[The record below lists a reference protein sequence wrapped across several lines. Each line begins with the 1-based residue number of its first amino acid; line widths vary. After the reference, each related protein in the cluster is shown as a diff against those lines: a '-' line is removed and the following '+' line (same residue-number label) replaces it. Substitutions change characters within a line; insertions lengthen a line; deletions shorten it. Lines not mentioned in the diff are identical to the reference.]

1 MKLDDLKNINLNDIG
16 SWPLPVKFGAIGVVC
31 LLILVAGYF
40 VFIQGELDVY
50 AEAKAKE
57 EKLRETYLSKK
68 ALALNLP
75 AYKQQMEEMQQTFGT
90 LVRQLP
96 NTTEIPDLLVDITQ
110 AGLGRGLEFVLFKP
124 ENEIPKEFYA
134 EKPISIK
141 VSGTYHE
148 LSQFV
153 SDVAALPRI
162 VTFGDMTIDMP
173 PKGTKLSMTAQAKT
187 YRYLEAGEIAAREAA
202 ARKSKAGARGAPAKP
217 AAGAGAAK

>member
-16 SWPLPVKFGAIGVVC
+16 SWPLPVKLGAIAVVC
-31 LLILVAGYF
+31 VALLVVGYF
-40 VFIQGELDVY
+40 VFIQGELDIY
-50 AEAKAKE
+50 ADAKTKE
-57 EKLRETYLSKK
+57 ESLRQTYLSKK

-141 VSGTYHE
+141 VNGTYHE
-148 LSQFV
+148 LAQFV

-162 VTFGDMTIDMP
+162 VTFGDITIETP
-173 PKGTKLSMTAQAKT
+173 QKGTKLAISAQAKT
-187 YRYLEAGEIAAREAA
+187 YRYLEASEIAAREEA
-202 ARKSKAGARGAPAKP
+202 ARKARGGARPPARP
-217 AAGAGAAK
+217 AAGAKAAQ

>member
-1 MKLDDLKNINLNDIG
+1 MKLDDLKNINVNDIG
-16 SWPLPVKFGAIGVVC
+16 SWPLPVK
-31 LLILVAGYF
+31 LVGIAVTCVFIVAAGYF

-50 AEAKAKE
+50 AAAKDKE
-57 EKLRETYLSKK
+57 VRLRETYLTKK
-68 ALALNLP
+68 ALAINLP

-141 VSGTYHE
+141 VNGSYHE
-148 LSQFV
+148 LAQFV
-153 SDVAALPRI
+153 SDVSALPRI
-162 VTFGDMTIDMP
+162 VTFGDMAIETQK
-173 PKGTKLSMTAQAKT
+173 KGSRLEMTAKATT
-187 YRYLEAGEIAAREAA
+187 YRYLEAAEIAARDEAA
-202 ARKSKAGARGAPAKP
+202 KKAKGAARTPARPAK
-217 AAGAGAAK
+217 